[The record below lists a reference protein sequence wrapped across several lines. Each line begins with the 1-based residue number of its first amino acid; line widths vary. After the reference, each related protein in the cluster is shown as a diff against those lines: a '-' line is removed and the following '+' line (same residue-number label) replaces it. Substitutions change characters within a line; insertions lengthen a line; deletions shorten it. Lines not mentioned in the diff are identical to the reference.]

1 MYIQLYL
8 YVKATSNEG
17 LVFNIFKRN
26 LRLKLLLV
34 LKRTRLCPFV
44 MLSLCIFEKKQQ
56 FLFTIKFEWKV
67 KKTKM

>member
-44 MLSLCIFEKKQQ
+44 MSSLCIFEKK
-56 FLFTIKFEWKV
+56 
-67 KKTKM
+67 KTTVFIYYKIWMKSKEN

>member
-1 MYIQLYL
+1 MYIYSFYL

-44 MLSLCIFEKKQQ
+44 MLSLCIFEKKNNS
-56 FLFTIKFEWKV
+56 FYLL
-67 KKTKM
+67 